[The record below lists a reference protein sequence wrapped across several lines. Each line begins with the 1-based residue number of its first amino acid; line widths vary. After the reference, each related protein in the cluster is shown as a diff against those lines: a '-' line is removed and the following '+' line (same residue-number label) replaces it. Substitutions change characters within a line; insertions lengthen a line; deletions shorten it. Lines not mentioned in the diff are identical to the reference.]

1 MVCVLNVMK
10 DNSWLFLVCL
20 CLLYNRPVNLESC
33 TEYIRTVCSSDLQSW
48 TEYIRT
54 VCSSDL
60 QSWTEYIR
68 TVCSSDLQ
76 SWTKYIQTVCS
87 SDLQSWTEYIRT
99 VCSSDLQ
106 SWTKYIRI
114 VFPLPP
120 YLSMLFFR
128 KILVKKASPRNKHK
142 ILRR

>member
-33 TEYIRTVCSSDLQSW
+33 TEYIQTVCSSDLQSW

-76 SWTKYIQTVCS
+76 SWT
-87 SDLQSWTEYIRT
+87 EYIRT
-99 VCSSDLQ
+99 ICSSDLQ